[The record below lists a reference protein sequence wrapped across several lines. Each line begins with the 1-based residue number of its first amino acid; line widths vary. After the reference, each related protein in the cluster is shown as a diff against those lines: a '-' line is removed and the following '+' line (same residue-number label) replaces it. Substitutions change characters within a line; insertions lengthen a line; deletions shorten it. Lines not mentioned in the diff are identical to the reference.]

1 MRQFLLIC
9 YTLAPVVGI
18 SAQAPTRSNWDDR
31 VEIAERHVVDAIT
44 TRRFTHDQFWR
55 AVEPSINSTRLHVET
70 VGESMQGRPL
80 RTVTFGSGA
89 TKVLLWSQMHGD
101 EATATMS
108 LADILAFL
116 ADNEPSDLRDRLA
129 KKLTV
134 TFLPMLNPD
143 GAEIFQRHNAAGID
157 INRDAKRLAS
167 PEARA
172 LKSVRDRINP
182 DFGFNLH
189 DQSAR
194 VQVGKGGEQAA
205 IALLDPAAD
214 QARSYGV
221 VRERAL
227 QIAAFLARDF
237 ANAVP
242 GRIARYDDSFNPRAF
257 GDLMQA
263 WGTSTVL
270 IESGALPNDPQK
282 QRLRTLNAAAILGAL
297 DLIAAKDW
305 SAEDPTQ
312 YTSLP
317 FNSSGAYN
325 LLLRGGTLVLPG
337 VGSIRADIAINFEDA
352 VAGVGARVA
361 EVGDLELA
369 TAMDTIDLTGLFVHA
384 APDVMTISSGGSWL
398 PIGSSVGFIVRQA
411 KEEAS
416 RELFR
421 VP

>member
-1 MRQFLLIC
+1 MRKIALLC
-9 YTLAPVVGI
+9 FALLPTVALT
-18 SAQAPTRSNWDDR
+18 AQAPVSSDWNER
-31 VEIAERHVVDAIT
+31 VAIAEQFRVDAIT
-44 TRRFTHDQFWR
+44 TRRFTHDQFWE
-55 AVEPSINSTRLHVET
+55 AVSPSLQSSALRVEA
-70 VGESMQGRPL
+70 VGESMHGRPL
-80 RTVTFGSGA
+80 STVSFGSGD

-108 LADILAFL
+108 LADIFAFL
-116 ADNEPSDLRDRLA
+116 ASDEPSELRNRLSER
-129 KKLTV
+129 LTI

-172 LKSVRDRINP
+172 LKSVRDRLDP

-194 VQVGKGGEQAA
+194 VQVGRGGEQAA

-214 QARSYGV
+214 QERSYGA

-227 QIAAFLARDF
+227 HVAAFLARDF

-270 IESGALPNDPQK
+270 IESGALPGDPQK
-282 QRLRTLNAAAILGAL
+282 QRLRMLNAAAILGAL
-297 DLIAAKDW
+297 DVIATEEWGD
-305 SAEDPTQ
+305 EDPEQ

-325 LLLRGGTLVLPG
+325 LLLTGGTLVLPG
-337 VGSIRADIAINFEDA
+337 VGPIRADVAINFEDA
-352 VAGVGARVA
+352 VAGIGARIA
-361 EVGDLELA
+361 EVGDLETA
-369 TAMDTIDLTGLFVHA
+369 TAMDTVDVTGAFLHTSSET
-384 APDVMTISSGGSWL
+384 MTISSGGSWL
-398 PIGSSVGFIVRQA
+398 PRGSRADFTVREGESPDS
-411 KEEAS
+411 KELM
-416 RELFR
+416 RI
-421 VP
+421 P